1 MEQTLNYSKW
11 YFEIKSEAC
20 PDLLVDATTTMW
32 GSIFDDFLFPSIR
45 VRSWPTMRDSFSL
58 LWKLIKISF
67 THTKKRDMQ
76 NLPITAAWTY
86 GIKFVDEYHSWFTL
100 RSLSIRFRKSFTQ
113 ELFSLSHMGF
123 VYRIWTVKVTRSN
136 IFQIMSKNTV
146 YNCTCQH

>member
-45 VRSWPTMRDSFSL
+45 VRSWPTMRESFSL
-58 LWKLIKISF
+58 LWKRIKISF

-76 NLPITAAWTY
+76 NLPI
-86 GIKFVDEYHSWFTL
+86 VD
-100 RSLSIRFRKSFTQ
+100 
-113 ELFSLSHMGF
+113 
-123 VYRIWTVKVTRSN
+123 IWHQVRGWISQLVCPAKPENMLQKMLHAGTFLPLPHGLCVQNMDCQGVTRSN
-136 IFQIMSKNTV
+136 IFQIMSKNTL